1 MLDVITLP
9 ETLDEAIEVIRDFGH
24 HGWTRERYEE
34 AVKASP
40 SAPSAIAK
48 AAATEARI
56 IGVDGAVGLF
66 TAWLVVSH
74 DAAKR
79 TKK

>member
-9 ETLDEAIEVIRDFGH
+9 EALAVIRGCGQ

-34 AVKASP
+34 AVKAS
-40 SAPSAIAK
+40 PSAIAK